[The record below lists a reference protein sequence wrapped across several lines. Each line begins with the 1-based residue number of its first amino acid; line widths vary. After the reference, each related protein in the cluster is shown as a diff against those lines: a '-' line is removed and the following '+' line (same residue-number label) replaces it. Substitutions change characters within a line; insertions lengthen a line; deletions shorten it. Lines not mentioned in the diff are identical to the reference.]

1 MLSKY
6 NKAIIAI
13 VGAILTA
20 VLSISTN
27 TDVAAVNWDSAFAAI
42 GVIVTGLFTYLVR
55 NKQTVEAIDT
65 AIEKADISVD
75 DLKQLYEKWNS
86 NR

>member
-27 TDVAAVNWDSAFAAI
+27 ADVAAVNWDSAFAAV
-42 GVIVTGLFTYLVR
+42 GVIITGILTYLVR